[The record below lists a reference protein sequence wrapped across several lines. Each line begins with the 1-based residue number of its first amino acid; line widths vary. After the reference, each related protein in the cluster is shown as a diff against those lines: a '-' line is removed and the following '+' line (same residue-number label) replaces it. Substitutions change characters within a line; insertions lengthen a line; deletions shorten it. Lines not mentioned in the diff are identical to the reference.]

1 MIMWMLTDIFCE
13 SKGIKHEFSTPKTP
27 QQNVVAERK
36 NRMLQEM
43 ARVMIYIHNTPMQ
56 FWAEAINTTCCIANR
71 IFLRLGTK
79 KTSYELWIG
88 RKYNLK
94 YFWTF
99 GMSATYSGIGR
110 TLGSLIL
117 NLM

>member
-1 MIMWMLTDIFCE
+1 MIGGESLIMWMLTDIFCE

-56 FWAEAINTTCCIANR
+56 FWAEATNTACYTVSR
-71 IFLRLGTK
+71 IFLKFRTK
-79 KTSYELWIG
+79 KTS
-88 RKYNLK
+88 
-94 YFWTF
+94 
-99 GMSATYSGIGR
+99 
-110 TLGSLIL
+110 
-117 NLM
+117 